1 MSTATLTE
9 PTSPRSGESPRTLAD
24 LLADLGDVPPQRV
37 RLHPAP
43 GAATVQDLIENNDVR
58 KDFRCELIDG
68 TLVEKAHMSH
78 VENSF
83 TNIIAFY
90 LQLFLRQSRMG
101 KGFTEGAMYRLL
113 GGDVRLPDYTV
124 CLKDKF
130 PTGKVPRV
138 SYAEFAPDLAV
149 EVLSKTNTARE
160 IRKKREKLF
169 ASGTR
174 LFWVLDP
181 AKRTVDVYT
190 SVDHPVTL
198 TEADTLTGGDV
209 LPGFELSIADWF
221 REAEEV

>member
-1 MSTATLTE
+1 MSTATLIERRE
-9 PTSPRSGESPRTLAD
+9 PHNEAAPRTMAD
-24 LLADLGDVPPQRV
+24 LLEDLGGIVPERV
-37 RLHPAP
+37 RLHPHP
-43 GAATVQDLIENNDVR
+43 GEATVQALIENNDVR

-68 TLVEKAHMSH
+68 ILVEKAHMSH

-83 TNIIAFY
+83 TNIIAYY
-90 LQLFLRQSRMG
+90 LQSFLRQTRLG
-101 KGFTEGAMYRLL
+101 KGFTEGAMYQLL

-138 SYAEFAPDLAV
+138 PYAEFAPDLAV
-149 EVLSKTNTARE
+149 EVLSKTNTAKE
-160 IRKKREKLF
+160 IRKKRQKLF
-169 ASGTR
+169 ASGTK
-174 LFWVLDP
+174 LCWVLNP

-190 SVDHPVTL
+190 SVDNPVTL